1 MTRQN
6 KLLRIL
12 NYTLAPICAALFA
25 VFFILIIKS
34 AVELDANLSVNA
46 LPMDEGAYD
55 EAPGKLDKDIF
66 VPAKGIT
73 FDTSKYIRIIP
84 GGTYQIN
91 WSLTPDESFESLY
104 WYSTK
109 TRYATVSQDGMIT
122 GLEKGE
128 AVIFAETYDRSV
140 RQNVVVS
147 VIDMPKRILN
157 VPYIN
162 QLRDYPNGC
171 ESCSTVMALNH
182 VGIDISVDEFIENYL
197 DMCEVPYYD
206 KNGRYVGHTPW
217 EYFLGDPR
225 LSTGLCC
232 YAPVIMNALEK
243 FVDPDAYLVEEH
255 YGESLD
261 ALCRDY
267 INNGVPIIFWGTMY
281 MKNPYLMNWT
291 WHVLR
296 GDEDETFTWV
306 APMHCLLLVGYDD
319 EYYYFNDPV
328 AGKGVAYSKEDTE
341 LAYEGLYMQ
350 AVTVSRRS
358 DSRSEITG

>member
-6 KLLRIL
+6 NFIKVL
-12 NYTLAPICAALFA
+12 NCILAPICAALFA
-25 VFFILIIKS
+25 VFLILIIKS
-34 AVELDANLSVNA
+34 AVELDSNLSVNA
-46 LPMDEGAYD
+46 RPLEKGLCVED
-55 EAPGKLDKDIF
+55 PGKLGTEIF
-66 VPAKGIT
+66 VPARGIT
-73 FDTSKYIRIIP
+73 FDTSKHIRIIP

-91 WSLTPDESFESLY
+91 WALTPDESFESLY
-104 WYSTK
+104 WYSAK
-109 TRYATVSQDGMIT
+109 QKYATVSQDGMIT

-128 AVIFAETYDRSV
+128 TVIFAETFDRSV
-140 RQNVVVS
+140 RQNVVVT
-147 VIDMPKRILN
+147 VTEMPKRILN

-182 VGIDISVDEFIENYL
+182 VGIDITVDDFIEDYL
-197 DMCEVPYYD
+197 DMCEVPYHD
-206 KNGRYVGHTPW
+206 KDGRYVGHTPW

-232 YAPVIMNALEK
+232 YAPVIINALEK
-243 FVDPDAYLVEEH
+243 FVDPDEYLVEEH
-255 YGESLD
+255 YNVPLD
-261 ALCRDY
+261 ELCRDY
-267 INNGVPIIFWGTMY
+267 INNGIPIIFWGTMY
-281 MKNPYLMNWT
+281 MRNPYYMNWT
-291 WHVLR
+291 WHVL
-296 GDEDETFTWV
+296 GGGEDDTFTWV

-319 EYYYFNDPV
+319 EFYYFNDPV

-358 DSRSEITG
+358 NSRFEITG